1 MELGVNFFAPLF
13 IDKTICFILLK
24 FLFAIR
30 LAKSPLLSN
39 PPSFADVTVVGSA
52 VSRITNS
59 N

>member
-1 MELGVNFFAPLF
+1 
-13 IDKTICFILLK
+13 LK

-59 N
+59 ELVASVLVLLFDVLVVVATTS